1 MKILDLSA
9 EDAHYTKTFTL
20 ESVQYLVELRWIDRM
35 SSWYIDV
42 SLVDGT
48 SIARGRRV
56 APVGV
61 LVWDL
66 NSHDSA
72 SVSGGVLFAT
82 GKDRYAR
89 EDLGITG
96 GVNVLYASR
105 AEWDIAYP
113 GTVPE
118 LVRITPA

>member
-48 SIARGRRV
+48 PIARGRRV
-56 APVGV
+56 AP
-61 LVWDL
+61 
-66 NSHDSA
+66 
-72 SVSGGVLFAT
+72 GGVLFAT